1 MAPVVEGKAAP
12 AFTLPAS
19 NGTKVSLKDF
29 KHKQR
34 VVLYFYPRDNTSGC
48 TREACDFRDR
58 AAQFADQEAVI
69 LGVSRDSLAS
79 HDKFIQ
85 KFHLPFLLLS
95 DEDGAVCAKYGVIR
109 EKNLYGKTVR
119 GIERSTFIIGR
130 DGRIEKVFRKV
141 KVDGHVEEVLAA
153 LS

>member
-1 MAPVVEGKAAP
+1 MATVVEGKAAP

>member
-1 MAPVVEGKAAP
+1 VATVVEGKAAP